1 MARPH
6 KCRWIGAN
14 PPVRMFKPA
23 GVPLRDTGEVVL
35 RRDELEAL
43 RLGDLEGLYHGEAAK
58 QINVSRA
65 TFGRLI
71 ESARRKVAQ
80 ALVQGLAVRVEGGT
94 VAMKR
99 DRHFICS
106 ECKHR
111 FAVTCGTPRPDACPA
126 CNSGRIHR
134 DAEERGHA
142 CTGNQGQERHHH
154 GECCGHGA
162 GRGHAHGR
170 HCHEQKPEHSSVA
183 EKA

>member
-14 PPVRMFKPA
+14 PPVRVFKPA

-43 RLGDLEGLYHGEAAK
+43 RLGDLEGLYHGEAAA

-80 ALVQGLAVRVEGGT
+80 ALVQGLAVRVEGGS

-106 ECKHR
+106 ECNHR
-111 FAVTCGTPRPDACPA
+111 FAVPCGTSRPDTCPA
-126 CNSGRIHR
+126 CDSEHIHR
-134 DAEERGHA
+134 DSEESGHA
-142 CTGNQGQERHHH
+142 CTGNHGRERHHH
-154 GECCGHGA
+154 DGCCGHGGGLGH
-162 GRGHAHGR
+162 GRGHEHAPAQIGST
-170 HCHEQKPEHSSVA
+170 EQT
-183 EKA
+183 